1 MKFHPIVCL
10 TAVLFPALAAAQTP
24 SFDPQPHVDGT
35 GDAVIERAP
44 ETLRLTMQLMA
55 KNMQM
60 KPCLAQLKE
69 RCETAK
75 TALVARGASK
85 DSIKIGAPHVDD
97 TQAAYRKQME
107 MMMAQQMRQR
117 GKKKK
122 AEVVFPTVLVAQLTA
137 DWPLAGKSAD
147 EILILSHDLTEKIR
161 AADLSG
167 SKKSE
172 KLLPEEEEVME
183 ESEGANFQRYN
194 QGGEK
199 PGEPVFLYVSTVPA
213 DVQEKGLAEAFQ
225 KAKESAARLA
235 KAADGRL
242 GALRSLQ
249 RDETTS
255 AAFEMSNFRRYGGDY
270 GEYYSLISG
279 MRQGNGSR
287 SSGTEVIG
295 PNPDK
300 IEHHIR
306 VVASFELRPK

>member
-1 MKFHPIVCL
+1 MKFHPMSCL
-10 TAVLFPALAAAQTP
+10 TAILFFPALAAAQMP
-24 SFDPQPHVDGT
+24 SFDPQPHVEGT

-44 ETLRLTMQLMA
+44 ETIRLSMQLMA

-69 RCETAK
+69 RCEAAK
-75 TALVARGASK
+75 TALVGLGAAK
-85 DSIKIGAPHVDD
+85 DSIKIGAPQVDE

-147 EILILSHDLTEKIR
+147 EILVLSHDLSEKIR

-183 ESEGANFQRYN
+183 ESEGANVQRYN

-213 DVQEKGLAEAFQ
+213 DMQEKGLAEAFQ

-235 KAADGRL
+235 KAADGTL
-242 GALRSLQ
+242 GPLRSLR
-249 RDETTS
+249 RDDTVPE
-255 AAFEMSNFRRYGGDY
+255 AFDMQSFRNYGGDY
-270 GEYYSLISG
+270 SLIAA
-279 MRQGNGSR
+279 MRQGNPGR
-287 SSGTEVIG
+287 SNRTEIVG
-295 PNPDK
+295 PSPDK
-300 IEHHIR
+300 TEHHIR
-306 VVASFELRPK
+306 VLASFEL

>member
-1 MKFHPIVCL
+1 MKFHPIFCM
-10 TAVLFPALAAAQTP
+10 TAVLFPALAAAQVP
-24 SFDPQPHVDGT
+24 SFDPQPHVEGT
-35 GDAVIERAP
+35 GDAVIERTP
-44 ETLRLTMQLMA
+44 ETLRLSMQLMA

-60 KPCLAQLKE
+60 KPCLSQLKE
-69 RCETAK
+69 RCEAAK
-75 TALVARGASK
+75 AALVALGAAK
-85 DSIKIGAPHVDD
+85 DSIKIGAPHIDE

-137 DWPLAGKSAD
+137 DWPLARKSAD
-147 EILILSHDLTEKIR
+147 EILVLSHDLSEKIR

-213 DVQEKGLAEAFQ
+213 DMQEKGLAEAFQ

-235 KAADGRL
+235 KAADGTL
-242 GALRSLQ
+242 GPLRSLR
-249 RDETTS
+249 RDDTVPE
-255 AAFEMSNFRRYGGDY
+255 AFDMQSFRNYGGDY
-270 GEYYSLISG
+270 SLIAA
-279 MRQGNGSR
+279 MRQGNPGR
-287 SSGTEVIG
+287 SNGTEIVG
-295 PNPDK
+295 PSPDK

-306 VVASFELRPK
+306 VLASFELRAK

>member
-1 MKFHPIVCL
+1 MKFPPMFCL
-10 TAVLFPALAAAQTP
+10 TAVLFPALASAQVP
-24 SFDPQPHVDGT
+24 SFDHEPHVEGT
-35 GDAVIERAP
+35 GDAVIERTP
-44 ETLRLTMQLMA
+44 ETLRLSMQLMA

-69 RCETAK
+69 RCEAAK
-75 TALVARGASK
+75 AALVALGAAK
-85 DSIKIGAPHVDD
+85 DSIKIGAPHIDE

-137 DWPLAGKSAD
+137 DWLLAGKSAD
-147 EILILSHDLTEKIR
+147 EILVLSHDLSEKIR

-213 DVQEKGLAEAFQ
+213 DMQEKGLAEAFQ

-235 KAADGRL
+235 KAADGTL
-242 GALRSLQ
+242 GRLRSLR
-249 RDETTS
+249 RDDTVPE
-255 AAFEMSNFRRYGGDY
+255 AFDMQSFRNYGGDY
-270 GEYYSLISG
+270 SLIAA
-279 MRQGNGSR
+279 MRQGNPGR
-287 SSGTEVIG
+287 SNRAEIVG
-295 PNPDK
+295 PSPDK

-306 VVASFELRPK
+306 VLASFELRAK

>member
-1 MKFHPIVCL
+1 MKFHPMSCL
-10 TAVLFPALAAAQTP
+10 TAILFFPALAAAQMP
-24 SFDPQPHVDGT
+24 SFDPQPHVEGT

-44 ETLRLTMQLMA
+44 ETIRLSMQLMA

-69 RCETAK
+69 RCEAAK
-75 TALVARGASK
+75 TALIGLGAAK
-85 DSIKIGAPHVDD
+85 DSIKIGAPQVDE

-137 DWPLAGKSAD
+137 DWPLAGKSPD
-147 EILILSHDLTEKIR
+147 EVLILSHDLAEKIK

-183 ESEGANFQRYN
+183 ESEGANVQRYS
-194 QGGEK
+194 QGNEK
-199 PGEPVFLYVSTVPA
+199 PGEPMFLYVSMVPP
-213 DVQEKGLAEAFQ
+213 DLQEKGLAEAFQ
-225 KAKESAARLA
+225 KAKEGASRLA
-235 KAADGRL
+235 KAAGSTL
-242 GALRSLQ
+242 GSLRSVHK
-249 RDETTS
+249 DDTTS
-255 AAFEMSNFRRYGGDY
+255 DALDMQNFRGMGGDY
-270 GEYYSLISG
+270 GQYLW
-279 MRQGNGSR
+279 MRQRNSTR
-287 SSGTEVIG
+287 TSGTEVVG
-295 PNPDK
+295 QSPDK

-306 VVASFELRPK
+306 VVATFELRAK